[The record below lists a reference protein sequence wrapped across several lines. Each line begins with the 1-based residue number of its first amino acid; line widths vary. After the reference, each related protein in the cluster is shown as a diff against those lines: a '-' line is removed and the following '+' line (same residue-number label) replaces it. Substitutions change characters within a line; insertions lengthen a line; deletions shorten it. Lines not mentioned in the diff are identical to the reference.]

1 MATITLYAGKINQM
15 PGLINEVKKS
25 VVDYKSELS
34 ALRKKTLNIN
44 RSVCNLD
51 EVISSI
57 QASSQTQ
64 DRKIDSLEKFC
75 SESEKFISEV
85 VRIDEE
91 VAELINKRKE
101 NFYKEYYYLKPE
113 SEKSGWEKIKDGLK
127 AVAEWCKENWKS
139 IAKIV
144 AAAVVITGLGIA
156 AALTGGVLGV
166 ILAGAFWGALAGGLI
181 GGAVGGIAAVIN
193 GGSFLEG
200 FADGALSGAISG
212 AVTGAACAGLGALGA
227 LAGKSIQ
234 CMSTVGKAI
243 NVTSKVTAALSFGM
257 DGFDMLAMGISLFD
271 PSNALVEFNR
281 KLHSSALYNG
291 FQIAVNALA
300 VFSAGAAS
308 TMKCFVAGTMI
319 LTVAGLVAIENIKA
333 GDKVI
338 ATNPETFEVAEK
350 TVLETYVRETTEL
363 LHLTINGEVIKTTF
377 EHPFYVKDVGF
388 VEAGKLQVGDK
399 LVDSRGNVLV
409 VEEKK
414 LEITDEPVKVYNF
427 KVDDFH
433 TYHVGKKGIL
443 VHNADYNPKMGFD
456 DLDLE
461 KATNKQKGN
470 YGEYLAD
477 DNLINNPKLKEA
489 GYDLERIGGKVPT
502 SPDDKIT
509 KGIDGIYINKNPNS
523 NIKYVIDEAKFG
535 KAGLSAKT
543 RDGKQM
549 SDSWL
554 VGSRSKNNR
563 ILEAVNGDRQLARDI
578 IRALKDNRIE
588 RVLSKVDAN
597 GKVTTYRLDSSGNII
612 GIWP

>member
-15 PGLINEVKKS
+15 PGLIKEVKKS

-127 AVAEWCKENWKS
+127 SVAEWCKENWKS

-144 AAAVVITGLGIA
+144 VAAVVIAGLGIA
-156 AALTGGVLGV
+156 AALTGGILGV
-166 ILAGAFWGALAGGLI
+166 VLAGAFWGALAGGLI
-181 GGAVGGIAAVIN
+181 GGAVGGIAAAIN

-257 DGFDMLAMGISLFD
+257 DGFDMLAMGVSLFE

-281 KLHSSALYNG
+281 KLHSNAFYNG

-338 ATNPETFEVAEK
+338 ATNPETF
-350 TVLETYVRETTEL
+350 
-363 LHLTINGEVIKTTF
+363 
-377 EHPFYVKDVGF
+377 
-388 VEAGKLQVGDK
+388 
-399 LVDSRGNVLV
+399 
-409 VEEKK
+409 
-414 LEITDEPVKVYNF
+414 
-427 KVDDFH
+427 
-433 TYHVGKKGIL
+433 
-443 VHNADYNPKMGFD
+443 
-456 DLDLE
+456 
-461 KATNKQKGN
+461 
-470 YGEYLAD
+470 
-477 DNLINNPKLKEA
+477 
-489 GYDLERIGGKVPT
+489 
-502 SPDDKIT
+502 
-509 KGIDGIYINKNPNS
+509 
-523 NIKYVIDEAKFG
+523 
-535 KAGLSAKT
+535 
-543 RDGKQM
+543 
-549 SDSWL
+549 
-554 VGSRSKNNR
+554 
-563 ILEAVNGDRQLARDI
+563 
-578 IRALKDNRIE
+578 
-588 RVLSKVDAN
+588 
-597 GKVTTYRLDSSGNII
+597 
-612 GIWP
+612 

>member
-127 AVAEWCKENWKS
+127 SVAEWCKENWKS

-181 GGAVGGIAAVIN
+181 GGAVGGIAAAIN

-227 LAGKSIQ
+227 AAGKSIQ

-281 KLHSSALYNG
+281 KLHSSALHNG

-300 VFSAGAAS
+300 VFTAGAAS

-350 TVLETYVRETTEL
+350 TVLETYVRDTTEL
-363 LHLTINGEVIKTTF
+363 LHLAINGEVIKTTF

-399 LVDSRGNVLV
+399 LLDSKGNVLV

-414 LEITDEPVKVYNF
+414 IKITDKPIKVYNF
-427 KVDDFH
+427 QVADFH
-433 TYHVGKKGIL
+433 TYHVGNNEVL
-443 VHNADYNPKMGFD
+443 VHNVKYNSPDGKYTYKNGIYEDADYHGKVD
-456 DLDLE
+456 DSIKSKKPQDGQFALDNSVDIRDTSKRRVGIDINGDFVVLDHTGGE
-461 KATNKQKGN
+461 KFHGHVRPWSKGTPDLPPLTDRMKN
-470 YGEYLAD
+470 ALKKAGYVKEVAKK
-477 DNLINNPKLKEA
+477 PKL
-489 GYDLERIGGKVPT
+489 T
-502 SPDDKIT
+502 SKI
-509 KGIDGIYINKNPNS
+509 IDMINEISKS
-523 NIKYVIDEAKFG
+523 N
-535 KAGLSAKT
+535 
-543 RDGKQM
+543 
-549 SDSWL
+549 
-554 VGSRSKNNR
+554 
-563 ILEAVNGDRQLARDI
+563 
-578 IRALKDNRIE
+578 
-588 RVLSKVDAN
+588 
-597 GKVTTYRLDSSGNII
+597 
-612 GIWP
+612 

>member
-51 EVISSI
+51 DVISSI

-64 DRKIDSLEKFC
+64 ERKIDSLEKFY
-75 SESEKFISEV
+75 SESEEFISEV
-85 VRIDEE
+85 VRIDGE
-91 VAELINKRKE
+91 VAAVINKRKE
-101 NFYKEYYYLKPE
+101 DFYKEYYYLKPE
-113 SEKSGWEKIKDGLK
+113 CEKNGWEKIKDGLK
-127 AVAEWCKENWKS
+127 SVAEWCKENWKS

-181 GGAVGGIAAVIN
+181 GGAVGGIAAAIN

-200 FADGALSGAISG
+200 FADGTLSGAVSG

-227 LAGKSIQ
+227 AAGKGIQ

-257 DGFDMLAMGISLFD
+257 DGFDMLAMGVSLFD

-281 KLHSSALYNG
+281 KLHSNALYNG

-308 TMKCFVAGTMI
+308 TMKCFVAGTLI
-319 LTVAGLVAIENIKA
+319 LTATGLVAIENIKA

-363 LHLTINGEVIKTTF
+363 LNLTINGEVIKTTF

-409 VEEKK
+409 LEGKK
-414 LEITDEPVKVYNF
+414 LEITDKPVKVYNF
-427 KVDDFH
+427 KVDNFH
-433 TYHVGKKGIL
+433 TYHVGNDGIL
-443 VHNADYNPKMGFD
+443 VHNADYNLGNKRRIPHRTEPRIEDGNLHEGWIHIESRHITGNHPNGPG
-456 DLDLE
+456 DLFAPGTTRKQIEEAAKILVKKGTRISDPSRRIQTFE
-461 KATNKQKGN
+461 K
-470 YGEYLAD
+470 
-477 DNLINNPKLKEA
+477 
-489 GYDLERIGGKVPT
+489 V
-502 SPDDKIT
+502 
-509 KGIDGIYINKNPNS
+509 
-523 NIKYVIDEAKFG
+523 IK
-535 KAGLSAKT
+535 
-543 RDGKQM
+543 
-549 SDSWL
+549 
-554 VGSRSKNNR
+554 
-563 ILEAVNGDRQLARDI
+563 VNGKRDLVRVI
-578 IRALKDNRIE
+578 VDSDDFNRVITIFPV
-588 RVLSKVDAN
+588 R
-597 GKVTTYRLDSSGNII
+597 GGH
-612 GIWP
+612 